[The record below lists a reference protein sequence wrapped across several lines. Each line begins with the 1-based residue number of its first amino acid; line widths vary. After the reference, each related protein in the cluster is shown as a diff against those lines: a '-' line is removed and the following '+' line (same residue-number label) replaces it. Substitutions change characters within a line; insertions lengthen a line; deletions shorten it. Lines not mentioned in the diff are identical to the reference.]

1 MTLSWGLNMYFKSFD
16 NHMRYASY
24 VAILCLMPLFVLC
37 DTSHE
42 KEYVPQYTATHKI
55 SRPVL
60 IFGVHPL
67 HNPQRLYE
75 VYQPIVRYLNR
86 NLPEV
91 EIKLEASRS
100 YADFDK
106 KLYSRH
112 FALALPNPMQTV
124 YSFAHGYRAFLKMS
138 DDKQF
143 RGIIL
148 VRRDGNIDKV
158 TDLRGKAVCYPAP
171 TALAATMLP
180 QYYLQI
186 HGLDLRHDIKHI
198 YSGSQESSIMNVY
211 LKRCAAGATWPPP
224 WQAFVERN
232 PEIAKELT
240 VKWKTQWLVNNGF
253 VARDDVPEE
262 LVRKLT
268 SLMVSLH
275 TTEEGRRMLA
285 ALPVTTFEPATASTY
300 RPVEEFLKVF
310 NETVH
315 LK

>member
-1 MTLSWGLNMYFKSFD
+1 
-16 NHMRYASY
+16 MRTVLKIYP
-24 VAILCLMPLFVLC
+24 VRFTIGVLLCLTPLLVSC
-37 DTSHE
+37 DTSPE
-42 KEYVPQYTATHKI
+42 RQYAPQYAATHQT

-60 IFGVHPL
+60 IFGIHAL

-75 VYQPIVRYLNR
+75 VYQPIVNYLNN
-86 NLPEV
+86 NLKDV

-100 YADFDK
+100 YDDFEK

-112 FALALPNPMQTV
+112 FDIALPNAMHIV
-124 YSFAHGYRAFLKMS
+124 YSFAHGYRVFLKIT
-138 DDKQF
+138 DDTQF

-148 VRRDGNIDKV
+148 VRKDSNIDNV
-158 TDLRGKAVCYPAP
+158 TDLRGKTVCYPAP

-180 QYYLQI
+180 QHYLQT
-186 HGLDLRHDIKHI
+186 HGLDLIHDITHM

-211 LKRCAAGATWPPP
+211 LKRCAAGCTWPPP

-240 VKWKTQWLVNNGF
+240 VKWETQWLVNNGI

-262 LVRKLT
+262 LVQAIA
-268 SLMVSLH
+268 SLMTSLH
-275 TTEEGRRMLA
+275 TTQEGRRMLD
-285 ALPVTTFEPATASTY
+285 ALPVERFVPAEASMY

-310 NETVH
+310 DETVH